1 MGKEPSSSSSTT
13 KDQPLKRRAG
23 VTGTPRRPEGRT
35 TRAARDEAKTSGAS
49 LRASGR
55 GGEQAQA
62 GSQQPDLVKIST
74 PGQHQQAQHDEIDR
88 LERLLQ
94 CKVSD
99 IATLTEAAAHKEMSC
114 QVMAVLLSRISA
126 KDSPEERLRTRVGRL
141 NKDVEEAREKLEGRE
156 AELRELEKKQEEEK
170 REWEEE
176 RRRKVEER
184 EEVEKAATAKLEQE
198 VERLSKEGKER
209 LAIEVERHTSEEE
222 RERQKHEEEK
232 RLRREETDRA
242 LERLKEEQE
251 VQTLRVKEEEEK
263 VRRVLEGKVSE
274 LEGKLRCLDEAAE

>member
-23 VTGTPRRPEGRT
+23 ATGAPRRPEGRT
-35 TRAARDEAKTSGAS
+35 TRVARDEAKTSGAS

-114 QVMAVLLSRISA
+114 QVMAVLLSRFSA
-126 KDSPEERLRTRVGRL
+126 KDSPEERLRIRVGRL

-156 AELRELEKKQEEEK
+156 AELRELEKKQEGEK
-170 REWEEE
+170 KEWEEE

-184 EEVEKAATAKLEQE
+184 EEVEKAATAKLKQE
-198 VERLSKEGKER
+198 VERLSKEGEER
-209 LAIEVERHTSEEE
+209 LAIEVERHTTEEE
-222 RERQKHEEEK
+222 RERQKFEEEK
-232 RLRREETDRA
+232 RQ
-242 LERLKEEQE
+242 KF
-251 VQTLRVKEEEEK
+251 
-263 VRRVLEGKVSE
+263 
-274 LEGKLRCLDEAAE
+274 

>member
-114 QVMAVLLSRISA
+114 QVMAVLLSRFSA
-126 KDSPEERLRTRVGRL
+126 KDSPEERLRSRVGRL

-156 AELRELEKKQEEEK
+156 AELRELE
-170 REWEEE
+170 
-176 RRRKVEER
+176 R
-184 EEVEKAATAKLEQE
+184 EEVEKAATAKLKQE
-198 VERLSKEGKER
+198 VERLSKEGEER
-209 LAIEVERHTSEEE
+209 LAIEVERHTTEEE
-222 RERQKHEEEK
+222 RERQKFEEEK
-232 RLRREETDRA
+232 RLRREETERA
-242 LERLKEEQE
+242 LERLKDEQE
-251 VQTLRVKEEEEK
+251 VQTLRVKEEQE
-263 VRRVLEGKVSE
+263 VQTL
-274 LEGKLRCLDEAAE
+274 